1 MRSTIMNTNVNLV
14 DQMGRTAFM
23 IAIENIYMDDEKINC
38 YLCMEELIKAG
49 TDLSSIRSK

>member
-1 MRSTIMNTNVNLV
+1 MNTNVNLV